1 MSYDLTV
8 YGAGGVEDQQL
19 QSIVESIPG
28 LSIGASGELETTIQR
43 GKQQNYSFT
52 VVGPYDIDPEDVP
65 DDVVPHVLD
74 PTTSWQVIV
83 EGSDPV
89 EVKPAR
95 RFAKALALAAG
106 GVAVDEQT
114 EEILGARRAR
124 KITRPSS
131 ESIRILNLRWYSPTS
146 APNAPTVWLE
156 LAKKLLPEAL
166 PTRFGPDSPHQHRLD
181 RDGDDCFI
189 ASYGPSQFGNNSP
202 SFKATMP
209 FLRGA
214 LYSPEWDGILV
225 DTLTMVAEPLD
236 DPRWRNTV
244 RRFFVEYAR
253 RRHSVLATGEVLRN
267 HRLAGPPDLSWDL
280 SASLR
285 GAGGILGL
293 PAHPI
298 WWTWLGNDY
307 LPLVRDYLPPEHTT
321 FYDEGALYAPT
332 DEPTDRGQLA
342 GLPDPFPG
350 TLRTGEIPSDYG
362 PINPPDSIPAQIR
375 PIVSGG

>member
-1 MSYDLTV
+1 LSYDLTV
-8 YGAGGVEDQQL
+8 YGAGNVDDQEL
-19 QSIVESIPG
+19 HSIVASIPG
-28 LSIGASGELETTIQR
+28 LSLGDSGERETMILR
-43 GKQQNYSFT
+43 GKQPNYSFT
-52 VVGPYDIDPEDVP
+52 VFGPYDIDAEDVP

-83 EGSDPV
+83 EGSDPI

-124 KITRPSS
+124 KTTRPSS
-131 ESIRILNLRWYSPTS
+131 ELIRILQLDWYSTTS
-146 APNAPTVWLE
+146 APNAPTTWLE

-166 PTRFGPDSPHQHRLD
+166 PKRFGTYSPYQHRLD

-189 ASYGPSQFGNNSP
+189 ASYGPSQFGDNSP
-202 SFKATMP
+202 KFTATMP
-209 FLRGA
+209 CLRGG
-214 LYSPEWDGILV
+214 LHSPEWDGIV
-225 DTLTMVAEPLD
+225 IDSLTMVAEPLD

-253 RRHSVLATGEVLRN
+253 RRRSVLATGEVLRN
-267 HRLAGPPDLSWDL
+267 HKLAGPSDPNCDVSGL
-280 SASLR
+280 LR

-298 WWTWLGNDY
+298 WWTWLGSDY

-332 DEPTDRGQLA
+332 EEPTDRGQLA
-342 GLPDPFPG
+342 ALPDPFPG
-350 TLRTGEIPSDYG
+350 TLRTGEIPSEYG
-362 PINPPDSIPAQIR
+362 PINPPDSSPAQIR
-375 PIVSGG
+375 PVVAS